1 MTSSSKTI
9 EERLQALEDHEAIRQ
24 VLSGYGY
31 SVDGLNYD
39 SVADFYAEDGRYLV
53 DDTLDFRGRSAV
65 ASITKDAG
73 HRALVAGGVA
83 HIALPPYIVVEGD
96 EASATCHT
104 MIPRKGNDGYYM
116 WRLSASRLELAR
128 EADGEWRIAKR
139 QTWSL
144 DGNPRG
150 PEMLGDLR
158 KVRRD

>member
-1 MTSSSKTI
+1 MTSANRTI

-24 VLSGYGY
+24 VLAGYGY

-53 DDTLDFRGRSAV
+53 DDTLDFKGRDRV

-83 HIALPPYIVVEGD
+83 HVALPPYIVVEGD
-96 EASATCHT
+96 EAAATCHT
-104 MIPRKGNDGYYM
+104 MIPRKGEDGYYI

-128 EADGEWRIAKR
+128 EADGKWRIVKR
-139 QTWSL
+139 QTWAQ
-144 DGNPRG
+144 DGNTRG